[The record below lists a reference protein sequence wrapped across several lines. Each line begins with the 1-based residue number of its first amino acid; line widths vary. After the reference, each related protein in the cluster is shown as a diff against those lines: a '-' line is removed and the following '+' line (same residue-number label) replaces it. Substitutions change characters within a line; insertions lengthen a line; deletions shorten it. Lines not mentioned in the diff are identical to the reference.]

1 MFSVSPLHWLQRLRG
16 FRQRN
21 ISEKKSLSFSIQSLH
36 SSNKFCHVSFTTD
49 LGELKSQSEQNCNR
63 EIDVDILS
71 ATIAHFFILFLYLF
85 WRGGNE
91 IITNV
96 NQKSG
101 NTCYLL
107 RLDSHDFAAFRFE
120 VLIRA
125 N

>member
-21 ISEKKSLSFSIQSLH
+21 ISEKKSLSIQSLH

-49 LGELKSQSEQNCNR
+49 LGELKSQSEQNCIR

-71 ATIAHFFILFLYLF
+71 ATIAHFLFYFFIYFGG
-85 WRGGNE
+85 GGNE